1 MTYSPLGHT
10 PIVQEVVDRLAQ
22 ERTRRLIREA
32 IQRGHERAARLAAH
46 PGLDSTDTDLLFD
59 QPVRP
64 GHTGGRKGELADALL
79 NALRDQGE
87 QTTRQ
92 LADRVGRTIYDA
104 GKSLRKLEARGLVTR
119 DRASR
124 DNVWRAAG

>member
-1 MTYSPLGHT
+1 MTYSPIGHT
-10 PIVQEVVDRLAQ
+10 PAAQEVVDRLAQ

-46 PGLDSTDTDLLFD
+46 PGLDSTDT
-59 QPVRP
+59 
-64 GHTGGRKGELADALL
+64 GHTGGRKGELATALL

-92 LADRVGRTIYDA
+92 LADMVGRTIYDA

>member
-1 MTYSPLGHT
+1 VTYSPLGHT

-46 PGLDSTDTDLLFD
+46 PGLD